1 MEKEVER
8 FFFLLLLSSSKSNA
22 SEKRK
27 KKKKKR
33 EREKKKF
40 TNLKVRGDERRTR
53 ERERE
58 RERER
63 AMANENLW
71 KDAEHQLKELDLDL
85 EDDGGYNQWD
95 AAAENEITEDSH
107 WEVRTHT
114 CFSLQLRTPL
124 FIFHAFASVFFP
136 RLTLR
141 MPFFFCVDFFSF
153 FFPLQPRKQYHM
165 RKNANEGKG
174 DAVFNGLEYK
184 AVSVMMPVPVSGLF
198 FIFFSL
204 LPFRSLCLNK

>member
-1 MEKEVER
+1 
-8 FFFLLLLSSSKSNA
+8 
-22 SEKRK
+22 
-27 KKKKKR
+27 
-33 EREKKKF
+33 
-40 TNLKVRGDERRTR
+40 
-53 ERERE
+53 
-58 RERER
+58 
-63 AMANENLW
+63 MANENLW

-184 AVSVMMPVPVSGLF
+184 AVSVMMPVPVSGFF

-204 LPFRSLCLNK
+204 LPFRSLCLNKWLIFYFIFFDPSFSCRSLFSFLSFCALGKGWESLLGMV